1 MPSPTLKPCHR
12 ANMTHGAYHRDR
24 RLYGIWN
31 GMHHRC
37 EDAKREKFPSYGGR
51 GIFVCEEWS
60 DPNAF
65 MDWAFANGY
74 DPSLQLD
81 RKDNDGPYS
90 PSNCQW
96 ATRSENCRHTRRS
109 KTLTIRG
116 EEKTIAE
123 WKDILG
129 ISQYTL
135 YWWHRTFGKEECER
149 RAVAAWNR
157 RAGEEETK

>member
-1 MPSPTLKPCHR
+1 
-12 ANMTHGAYHRDR
+12 
-24 RLYGIWN
+24 
-31 GMHHRC
+31 
-37 EDAKREKFPSYGGR
+37 
-51 GIFVCEEWS
+51 
-60 DPNAF
+60 

-116 EEKTIAE
+116 EEKTISE

-149 RAVAAWNR
+149 RVAAAWNR
-157 RAGEEETK
+157 RAGEAKE